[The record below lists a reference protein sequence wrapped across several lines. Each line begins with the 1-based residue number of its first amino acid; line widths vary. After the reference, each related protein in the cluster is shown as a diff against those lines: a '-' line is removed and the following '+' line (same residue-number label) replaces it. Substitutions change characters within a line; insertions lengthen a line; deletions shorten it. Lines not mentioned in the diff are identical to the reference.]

1 MRILKPTIL
10 ALTLTLMV
18 CSTASAGNIGGLR
31 TSGNIGGTRSAGN
44 IGGMRSAGNIGGT
57 RSSGIVPLSAAP
69 RHATSREDFETAISG
84 TLTGLIRMLLESG
97 ALL

>member
-1 MRILKPTIL
+1 MKILKPTIL
-10 ALTLTLMV
+10 VLILTLMV

-57 RSSGIVPLSAAP
+57 RSSGMVPVSVAP
-69 RHATSREDFETAISG
+69 SHVTSRVDLEAAISG
-84 TLTGLIRMLLESG
+84 TFTGLIRMLLESG